1 MTKHDS
7 ASSYHQFNAFGAT
20 PVGQIIALY
29 DRILRDLRRAM
40 AAVDAGQIEERVDS
54 TNHAL
59 VVIGELQGVLDF
71 EAGGEPAR
79 HLNNFY
85 NISRTIA
92 IEASIASSHEKFQ
105 ELIGMFARLRVAW
118 SKVEK
123 ILAPTESG
131 AGDRPGPGVKQQ
143 SVYGQG
149 APIAPE
155 ITERSGNG
163 GWKA

>member
-40 AAVDAGQIEERVDS
+40 AAVAAGQIEERVDS

-71 EAGGEPAR
+71 EAGSEPAR
-79 HLNNFY
+79 RLNNFY
-85 NISRTIA
+85 NIARTIA
-92 IEASIASSHEKFQ
+92 TEASITSSQKKFQ
-105 ELIGMFARLRVAW
+105 ELIGMFARLRAAW
-118 SKVEK
+118 SKAEKTLASVE
-123 ILAPTESG
+123 
-131 AGDRPGPGVKQQ
+131 AGDGQRADAKQQ
-143 SVYGQG
+143 VAYGQG
-149 APIAPE
+149 APNAPE
-155 ITERSGNG
+155 IPERSGNG